1 MILASRSPRRKEL
14 LASCGVE
21 FSIYDANVDELTAP
35 CGVELEEL
43 PAQNALLK
51 ARAVAEK
58 FPGEVILGADTMVIC
73 DGEALG
79 KPDSPED
86 SFRMLKM
93 LSGKTHQVITGVA
106 LLCKAKNFA
115 EVWSEVSQVKFKEL
129 SDEDIIRYTALVN
142 TLDKAGAYA
151 IQEHG
156 ELIVEKFDGELENI
170 IGLPLTRL
178 KSLLQEHLQN

>member
-21 FSIYDANVDELTAP
+21 FSIYDANVDELTADS
-35 CGVELEEL
+35 GVALEEL
-43 PAQNALLK
+43 PAYNAVLK
-51 ARAVAEK
+51 ARCVAMK
-58 FPGEVILGADTMVIC
+58 FPSEMVLGADTMVIC
-73 DGEALG
+73 DGAALG
-79 KPDSPED
+79 KPDSPEE
-86 SFRMLKM
+86 SFRMLKR

-106 LLCKAKNFA
+106 LLCAENNVV
-115 EVWSEVSQVKFKEL
+115 EVWSEVSQVKFKTL
-129 SDEDIIRYTALVN
+129 SDEDIIKYTTLVN

-170 IGLPLTRL
+170 IGLPLVRL
-178 KSLLQEHLQN
+178 KTLLEKYLQN